1 MAAVTNYSQV
11 SVQII
16 MLDNFAPSENTMGGN
31 LSNDTGS
38 HSDNAIQVKT
48 IGLMSRHRSL

>member
-1 MAAVTNYSQV
+1 
-11 SVQII
+11 
-16 MLDNFAPSENTMGGN
+16 MGGN